1 MGSFGEEG
9 APTKKTTQKKSS
21 AEVKKSVGLEDL
33 SDDLKSVFT
42 AARDAGFERQVNRVK
57 DECSAAVDKDEI
69 LSKIVNSIAD
79 RVGKKEAEDAKKEL
93 GDRVF
98 DDVQRK
104 RVFDDVQRKIL
115 VKEEYGP
122 DMVKDSIQR
131 ARSLVSKL
139 GIHTLTSEK
148 PVVLGLGPS
157 GYLPAEVHSNETIKR
172 VSSNDAGYDENAV
185 ARFAQMAVR
194 AARADRSR

>member
-1 MGSFGEEG
+1 MD
-9 APTKKTTQKKSS
+9 
-21 AEVKKSVGLEDL
+21 DL
-33 SDDLKSVFT
+33 SDDLKSVFIT
-42 AARDAGFERQVNRVK
+42 ARDAGYEKQVSAVRK
-57 DECSAAVDKDEI
+57 ECSDAVDKDEI

-93 GDRVF
+93 GD
-98 DDVQRK
+98 